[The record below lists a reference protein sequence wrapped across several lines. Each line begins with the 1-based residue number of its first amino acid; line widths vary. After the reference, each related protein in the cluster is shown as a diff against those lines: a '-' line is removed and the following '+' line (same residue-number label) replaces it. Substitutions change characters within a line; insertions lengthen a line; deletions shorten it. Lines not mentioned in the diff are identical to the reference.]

1 MAEYSYAALQT
12 VEAGQN
18 VLFNETPVAPSRCIV
33 HRDGSGIVTLRG
45 LTNCQC
51 RARFRVSFGANIA
64 IPTGGTVGAISVAL
78 AIAGEPLPASKAIV
92 TPAAADNYFNVYIDT
107 FVDVPAG
114 CCATVAVENTNDKAI
129 SVQNTNLIKKQKN
142 KKKKIIK

>member
-1 MAEYSYAALQT
+1 MAEYSYAAIQT

-51 RARFRVSFGANIA
+51 RARFRLSFGANIA

-114 CCATVAVENTNDKAI
+114 CCVTVAVENTSDQAI
-129 SVQNTNLIKKQKN
+129 SVQNANLIVTRES
-142 KKKKIIK
+142 

>member
-45 LTNCQC
+45 LTNGQC
-51 RARFRVSFGANIA
+51 RARFRVSYGANIA

-107 FVDVPAG
+107 FIDVPAG
-114 CCATVAVENTNDKAI
+114 CCVTVAVENTSDQAI
-129 SVQNTNLIKKQKN
+129 SVQNANLIVTRES
-142 KKKKIIK
+142 

>member
-1 MAEYSYAALQT
+1 MAEYSYAAVQT

-51 RARFRVSFGANIA
+51 RVRFRVSFGANIA

-114 CCATVAVENTNDKAI
+114 CCVTVAVENTSDQAI
-129 SVQNTNLIKKQKN
+129 SVQNANLIVTRES
-142 KKKKIIK
+142 

>member
-1 MAEYSYAALQT
+1 MAEYSYAAVQA

-45 LTNCQC
+45 LTNGQC
-51 RARFRVSFGANIA
+51 RARFRVSYGANIA

-107 FVDVPAG
+107 FIDVPAG
-114 CCATVAVENTNDKAI
+114 CCVTVAVENTSDQAI
-129 SVQNTNLIKKQKN
+129 SVQNANLIVTRES
-142 KKKKIIK
+142 